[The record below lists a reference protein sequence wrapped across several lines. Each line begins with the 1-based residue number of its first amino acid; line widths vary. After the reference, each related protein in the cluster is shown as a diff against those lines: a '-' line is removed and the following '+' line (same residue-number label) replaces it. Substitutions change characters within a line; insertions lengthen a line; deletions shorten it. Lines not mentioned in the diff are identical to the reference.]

1 LHEARR
7 HPRGLQ
13 RRGHHARRPRAPPR
27 RPVLGAQALREIN
40 PGIVVVNSSAVGAS
54 GPWSTW
60 MGYGPLVRCVSGLT
74 SLWRYSDDDGGFS
87 DSTTIHPDH
96 YAARITAITALAALI
111 GRRRSGRGAEIA
123 TSQAEAILM
132 QIGKLL
138 VEESLRPGAVQAIG
152 NASRHAAPWGI
163 YPCAGDD
170 EWCVVTVRDD
180 DDWRRLR
187 SAVGDPEWAQGEDLA
202 TTTGR
207 LARRAE
213 IDGHLTAWTRQRW
226 PREVTATLQAA
237 GVPAGF
243 MQRAAEY
250 EDDPQLRAR
259 DFLRTFEQPGLEPMA
274 IEHAPFRSELIP
286 TPANMPAPEPGQH
299 TREICTGLLGMDPD
313 DVDRLVASGVL
324 EEPIES
330 PDAGQPA
337 LPG

>member
-1 LHEARR
+1 
-7 HPRGLQ
+7 
-13 RRGHHARRPRAPPR
+13 
-27 RPVLGAQALREIN
+27 
-40 PGIVVVNSSAVGAS
+40 
-54 GPWSTW
+54 
-60 MGYGPLVRCVSGLT
+60 
-74 SLWRYSDDDGGFS
+74 
-87 DSTTIHPDH
+87 
-96 YAARITAITALAALI
+96 
-111 GRRRSGRGAEIA
+111 
-123 TSQAEAILM
+123 
-132 QIGKLL
+132 
-138 VEESLRPGAVQAIG
+138 
-152 NASRHAAPWGI
+152 
-163 YPCAGDD
+163 
-170 EWCVVTVRDD
+170 VVTVRDD

-187 SAVGDPEWAQGEDLA
+187 SAVGDPEWADGEDLA

-213 IDGHLTAWTRQRW
+213 LDEHLTAWTRERA

-243 MQRAAEY
+243 MQRAGEY
-250 EDDPQLRAR
+250 EDDPQLQAR

-286 TPANMPAPEPGQH
+286 APANSPAPEPGQH